1 MSSQPSRPCTA
12 PGCNALVR
20 GGGRCQRHALQ
31 SERDRGTSTDRGY
44 DRFHRQLRI
53 TCFQRDAWRCVDCGW
68 EPDLVALYRNHKL
81 GDPPTDRV
89 LDELRRRKLRGERH
103 LHADHVIPI
112 QDRPELR
119 LDLDNM
125 ATRCDRCHDA
135 RTMRQTNQRVM

>member
-1 MSSQPSRPCTA
+1 MVT
-12 PGCNALVR
+12 
-20 GGGRCQRHALQ
+20 
-31 SERDRGTSTDRGY
+31 
-44 DRFHRQLRI
+44 
-53 TCFQRDAWRCVDCGW
+53 
-68 EPDLVALYRNHKL
+68 LYRNHSL

-112 QDRPELR
+112 HDRPELR